1 MHCAATP
8 RRLQDRV
15 RRRAHAPEEASLAV
29 DGVETQCF
37 AICGDASHNG
47 AVLMLS
53 DIYGAAD
60 PDNLA
65 VAARIAD
72 ATRTTVYLPDI
83 FQGNPWKKEDT
94 PGTPAFEAWRE
105 SIPPAWPRAVGL
117 AVGAFVAQNGV
128 AALGTVGFCFGGGKL
143 VHLLA
148 EAPPR
153 SPQSEALTAPA
164 HVGGVAFYGTRI
176 DAAQLARVKSPLK
189 LFFAENDHLVPKEE
203 RDELEKVADGVTERT
218 GVFCE
223 ARVFAGQ
230 PHGFAHQA
238 SVGDAAQADEALALA
253 CDFLLAVL

>member
-1 MHCAATP
+1 MRA
-8 RRLQDRV
+8 
-15 RRRAHAPEEASLAV
+15 RAHAPEEATLAV
-29 DGVETQCF
+29 EGVDTQCF
-37 AICGDASHNG
+37 AVRGEASHNG

-53 DIYGAAD
+53 DIYGAAEA
-60 PDNLA
+60 DNLA

-72 ATRTTVYLPDI
+72 ATRTTVYVPDI
-83 FQGNPWKKEDT
+83 FRGTPWSKADE
-94 PGTPAFEAWRE
+94 PGTAAFEAWRE
-105 SIPPAWPRAVGL
+105 SIPEEWPRKVGL

-143 VHLLA
+143 VDLLA

-153 SPQSEALTAPA
+153 SPQSEPLQAPA

-189 LFFAENDHLVPKEE
+189 LFLAEGDPLVPPEKREE
-203 RDELEKVADGVTERT
+203 LARVADEVTERT

-223 ARVFAGQ
+223 ARVFTGQ
-230 PHGFAHQA
+230 PHGFAHQKG
-238 SVGDAAQADEALALA
+238 VGDAAEAEEALALA